1 MRENYRKFTL
11 LRGAMNSYDFT
22 RLNDKDFEDLVIDLI
37 SAEMPTVKI
46 ERFMPGR
53 DSGMDG
59 RFYIGKNNVVIQ
71 SKHYV
76 KSSYS
81 LLITNLKKEA
91 PKVAALHPSRYILA
105 VCQGLTSKRKNEI
118 IGIFGSQYLRSD
130 DILSIDDITHKVS
143 QNRNIERKYYK
154 LWLNS
159 TSILLSLLHNDV
171 VDRSNHILEQ
181 IKEHSDKYVKT
192 KDFAI
197 AKDKVEHF
205 NTLIITGEPGVGKT
219 TLAEQL
225 CLDYILE
232 GYELI
237 YIESDIEEGERVINP
252 DDKQLFLYDDF
263 LGRNY
268 LDALR
273 NKEDSKIVRFINRIR
288 SKKSKKLILTSRTTI
303 LNQGKASSELFYIN
317 NTEKHEYEVE
327 VKNLDLV
334 DKAKVLY
341 NHLWFSGLP
350 ETFKECIW
358 KDKRYKL
365 IISHKNYNPRLISF
379 ITDYDKIS
387 HLEPENYWEYIIE
400 SLNNPAAIW
409 EHMLTKQVPKCVY
422 YLTYLVS
429 LNNGKIS
436 EKDLYESYEDYLE
449 IIEFDRSR
457 NDYLDFKACTLHAVK
472 STLQRQLERNK
483 DAIYDVLN
491 PSISDYLI
499 AKVNDNL
506 SSIPSFFSA
515 LSSLQSLSNLNILL
529 NKKINPNAANKV
541 VDVLLSNIHKNKS
554 VDYIIEFIVII
565 TSNPNLSHN
574 VKLKAARILNTK
586 TLPLSKYFASYN
598 YKISKIV
605 YWLAINDIKWLGFQ
619 NIQEYIKLA
628 LLINNGD
635 LDYEDLNI
643 LGQIANVINE
653 YELLGDIRNALLEY
667 WGDFVHDYISES
679 NEFSDYYDL
688 ENKYLMRSKAK
699 DMVKDILSE
708 SSIIFNESEIND
720 ILDNVDLESIV
731 ENNVENYS
739 GWDGNS
745 YVERGG
751 YLDNGFDVVD
761 DIFSRE

>member
-1 MRENYRKFTL
+1 
-11 LRGAMNSYDFT
+11 MNSYDFS

-37 SAEMPTVKI
+37 NAEMPTVNI

-59 RFYIGKNNVVIQ
+59 RFYMGSNNIVIQ

-81 LLITNLKKEA
+81 SLITNLKKEA
-91 PKVAALHPSRYILA
+91 PKVVALNPSRYILA
-105 VCQGLTSKRKNEI
+105 VCQGLTSTRKNEI
-118 IGIFGSQYLRSD
+118 ISIFGSQYLRSD
-130 DILSIDDITHKVS
+130 DILSIDDITHKIS
-143 QNRNIERKYYK
+143 QNKSIERKYYK

-171 VDRSNHILEQ
+171 IGRSNHILEQ
-181 IKEHSDKYVKT
+181 IKENSDKYVET
-192 KDFAI
+192 RDFTI
-197 AKDKVEHF
+197 AKDKIEHF

-225 CLDYILE
+225 CLNYILE

-237 YIESDIEEGERVINP
+237 YIESDIEEGEKVIEP
-252 DDKQLFLYDDF
+252 DTKQLFLYDDF

-288 SKKSKKLILTSRTTI
+288 SKNEKKLILTSRTTI

-317 NTEKHEYEVE
+317 NTDKHEYEVE
-327 VKNLDLV
+327 VKNLDVL

-341 NHLWFSGLP
+341 NHLWFSELP
-350 ETFKECIW
+350 EQFKECIW
-358 KDKRYKL
+358 KEKRYRT

-387 HLEPENYWEYIIE
+387 HLEPEHYWEYIIE

-429 LNNGKIS
+429 LNNGRIS

-472 STLQRQLERNK
+472 STLQRKLEENK

-499 AKVNDNL
+499 AKLNDDL
-506 SSIPSFFSA
+506 SSMSLFFSA
-515 LSSLQSLSNLNILL
+515 LSSLQSLGNLNTLL
-529 NKKINPNAANKV
+529 NKKIVSNAANKIA
-541 VDVLLSNIHKNKS
+541 DELLSSIHKNKNE
-554 VDYIIEFIVII
+554 DYIVEFIII
-565 TSNPNLSHN
+565 IISSPNLSHD
-574 VKLKAARILNTK
+574 VKLKAARILNTNM
-586 TLPLSKYFASYN
+586 LPLSKYLVTYN
-598 YKISKIV
+598 YKIARIAL
-605 YWLAINDIKWLGFQ
+605 WLAINDIEWLGCQ
-619 NIQEYIKLA
+619 HIQEYIRLT

-643 LGQIANVINE
+643 LGQISNVISE
-653 YELLGDIRNALLEY
+653 HELLDDIRNALLEY
-667 WGDFVHDYISES
+667 WCGFVHEFISES
-679 NEFSDYYDL
+679 NEFNDYYDI
-688 ENKYLMRSKAK
+688 ENKYLMKSKAK
-699 DMVKDILSE
+699 NMVKEILSE
-708 SSIIFNESEIND
+708 SSIVFNESEIDD
-720 ILDNVDLESIV
+720 ILDNVDIRSIIEGNI
-731 ENNVENYS
+731 ENAPD
-739 GWDGNS
+739 WDGNE
-745 YVERGG
+745 YIERGG
-751 YLDNGFDVVD
+751 YQDNGFDAVD
-761 DIFSRE
+761 DMFSRE